1 MAEIC
6 QQGIVR
12 IFYKSAGFMSNRV
25 VTANVL
31 FPDLSKVTEIPLVE
45 VGGGIYYM
53 DKMFQAGTYLVEFY
67 EDGEKKVVQVYD
79 VRKKIR
85 NLCSDG
91 TLVGL

>member
-1 MAEIC
+1 MT
-6 QQGIVR
+6 G
-12 IFYKSAGFMSNRV
+12 
-25 VTANVL
+25 
-31 FPDLSKVTEIPLVE
+31 IPLVE

-67 EDGEKKVVQVYD
+67 EDGEKKAVQVYD

-85 NLCSDG
+85 NLCPEG